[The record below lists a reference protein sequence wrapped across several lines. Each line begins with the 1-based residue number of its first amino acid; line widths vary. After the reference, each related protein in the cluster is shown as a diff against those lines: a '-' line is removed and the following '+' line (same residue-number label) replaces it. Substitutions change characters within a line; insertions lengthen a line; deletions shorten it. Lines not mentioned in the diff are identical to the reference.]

1 MTNLLSEAPT
11 FINVGLSSFA
21 DSIRDNGGD
30 ADDTQWSP
38 PGGDPTVA
46 RALASLAGDAAIAAA
61 NQTAIDRF
69 VAAQPALVAVA
80 PASEVIPGLAERR
93 LLHAGPPIDWNDM
106 AGPMQGAIIGAL
118 LFEGWATDHDD
129 AARLAASG
137 EVAFDPC
144 HHHGAVGP
152 MSGIISPTMPVWV
165 VENSDRGNRSF
176 SNMNEGLGR
185 VLRFGANDDEVLDR
199 LRWMRD
205 RLGPALA
212 RIVESIGPIELKQ
225 IVSKALHMGDEVHN
239 RNSAATSLFYRTI
252 SLGALEACDNAEA
265 AEVLAFVDGNDHFF
279 LNLSMAMSKNMLDA
293 AHDVPRSTLVTAM
306 SRNGVRFG
314 IRCSGTGDRWFETR
328 SPVVDGLLFAG
339 YTTDD
344 AAPDL
349 GDSSITET
357 AGLGGFAMAA
367 SPAIVRFVGGTPAD
381 ANANSRRM
389 EHITL
394 TSNSAFSLPQLGF
407 AGTPTGIDARDVVD
421 TGILP
426 VINTGIAHRDAG
438 VGQIG
443 AGITHAPRAV
453 FDQAILAL
461 ASIPQTGALPS

>member
-1 MTNLLSEAPT
+1 MTNFLDDTPT
-11 FINVGLSSFA
+11 FVNVGLSSFA
-21 DSIRDNGGD
+21 DSIRNSGADV
-30 ADDTQWSP
+30 DDTQWSP
-38 PGGDPTVA
+38 PGGEPAVA
-46 RALASLAGDAAIAAA
+46 RALASLVGDADVAHA

-69 VAAQPALVAVA
+69 LAAQPALVAVA
-80 PASEVIPGLAERR
+80 PAREVMSALAERR
-93 LLHAGPPIDWNDM
+93 ILHAGPPIEWNAM
-106 AGPMQGAIIGAL
+106 AGPMQGAIIGAI
-118 LFEGWATDHDD
+118 LFEGWSTDHDD
-129 AARLAASG
+129 ATRLAASG
-137 EVAFDPC
+137 DVAFEPC

-212 RIVESIGPIELKQ
+212 RIVEATGPIELKP

-239 RNSAATSLFYRTI
+239 RNSAATSLFYRTL
-252 SLGALEACDNAEA
+252 SLGALQVCDNAEA
-265 AEVLAFVDGNDHFF
+265 TEVLSFIDSNDHFF

-293 AHDVPRSTLVTAM
+293 AHGVPRSTLVTAM
-306 SRNGVRFG
+306 SRNGVHFG
-314 IRCSGTGDRWFETR
+314 IRCSGTGDQWFETR
-328 SPVVDGLLFAG
+328 SPIVDGLLFAG
-339 YTTDD
+339 YTTED

-367 SPAIVRFVGGTPAD
+367 SPAIVRFVGGTPSD

-389 EHITL
+389 GHITL
-394 TSNSAFSLPQLGF
+394 TSNPAFTLPQLGF

-426 VINTGIAHRDAG
+426 VINTGIAHRSAG

-453 FDQAILAL
+453 FDQAIRAL
-461 ASIPQTGALPS
+461 ASDPQTGEVAS